1 MKKEVAKMRK
11 KMERRTENL
20 EIAEKTVVEAGQ
32 EDWIRKI
39 KGAKCGNVAA
49 ERRKNMC

>member
-1 MKKEVAKMRK
+1 MKKEVAKMRE
-11 KMERRTENL
+11 KMERRTENF
-20 EIAEKTVVEAGQ
+20 EIAEETIVEAGP
-32 EDWIRKI
+32 EDWIRKL